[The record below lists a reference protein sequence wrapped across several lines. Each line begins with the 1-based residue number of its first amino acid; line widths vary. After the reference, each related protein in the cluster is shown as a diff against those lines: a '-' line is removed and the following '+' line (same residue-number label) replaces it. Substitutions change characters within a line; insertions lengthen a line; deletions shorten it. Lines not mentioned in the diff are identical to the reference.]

1 MKRLI
6 VDVDETISQKGEDG
20 YTNARLLIAMRD
32 RLKEYKAMGFTIVLC
47 SSRNMQTFE
56 SNVGRINAVTL
67 PILVD
72 WLDRNDVPYDE
83 IYMGK
88 PWCGN
93 EGFYIDDKAVR
104 PIEFVTRSYDELRRL
119 LEDAAAEYMAHE
131 DGA

>member
-6 VDVDETISQKGEDG
+6 VDVDETISQKGKDG
-20 YTNARLLIAMRD
+20 YENARLLGAMRE

-47 SSRNMQTFE
+47 SSRNMQTFA
-56 SNVGRINAVTL
+56 SNVGRINAITL

-72 WLDRNDVPYDE
+72 WLNRNDVPYDE

-88 PWCGN
+88 PWCGH

-104 PIEFVTRSYDELRRL
+104 PIEFVTRSYDEIRDML
-119 LEDAAAEYMAHE
+119 DQAAEEYLAIE
-131 DGA
+131 GGA